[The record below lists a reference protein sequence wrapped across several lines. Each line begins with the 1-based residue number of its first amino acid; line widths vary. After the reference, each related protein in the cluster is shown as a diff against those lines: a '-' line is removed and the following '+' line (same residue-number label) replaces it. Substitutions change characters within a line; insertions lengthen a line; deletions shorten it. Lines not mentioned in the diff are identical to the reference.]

1 MPNANT
7 PFGLRPV
14 YNSNGSPFNGGSLLC
29 AFAAGD
35 AVAAF
40 VGDPVKLTG
49 TAEAVTGIPI
59 IAQAAATDAIYGVI
73 VGLEPNRAD
82 LTLNYRVASTIRY
95 AMVCV
100 DKGVMYV
107 AQEDSV
113 GNNLAV
119 TEVGLA
125 TDIVVGTGSTVTG
138 ASAVQLDSSDTG
150 TAAGQLRI
158 LGLYRSADNEIG
170 TNAKWLCVIN
180 ESQLAVATDV

>member
-1 MPNANT
+1 MANADT

-14 YNSNGSPFNGGSLLC
+14 YNSNGSPYNGNALLC

-59 IAQAAATDAIYGVI
+59 VAQCAATDAIYGVI

-82 LTLNYRVASTIRY
+82 LTLNYRVASTVRY

-100 DKGVMYV
+100 DKESCMNVRKTPW
-107 AQEDSV
+107 AITSP
-113 GNNLAV
+113 
-119 TEVGLA
+119 
-125 TDIVVGTGSTVTG
+125 SP
-138 ASAVQLDSSDTG
+138 
-150 TAAGQLRI
+150 
-158 LGLYRSADNEIG
+158 
-170 TNAKWLCVIN
+170 KWVLPRT
-180 ESQLAVATDV
+180 SW